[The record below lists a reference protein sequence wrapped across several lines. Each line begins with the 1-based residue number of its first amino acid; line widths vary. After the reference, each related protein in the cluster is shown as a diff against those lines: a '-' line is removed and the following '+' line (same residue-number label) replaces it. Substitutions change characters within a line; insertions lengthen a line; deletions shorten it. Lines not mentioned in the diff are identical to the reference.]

1 MFDSLPHCFF
11 VTLKSTMAEQTHHTM
26 MENIFNLLLQNTS
39 KNQLAEIYTMLLN
52 QVLIMQQDAH
62 LERKP
67 YERSSGKNGLRNGF
81 KPRTI
86 SSQVGKLNL
95 AIPQVRDSEQ
105 PFKPFIPGFEQ
116 GCRIDCSFNL
126 AIAEMYLKGVSTRK
140 VKDILEKLCGCQVSA
155 TYVSQ
160 CTAKL
165 DKMVEAWR
173 NRPLAAVSHLFLDAT
188 YFKVRRDHQVVSCA
202 LLVAI
207 GVDEATGQRSILG
220 ASCELSEASE
230 HWGNFFSSLLA
241 RGMGRPLT
249 VTSDSHQGLKSALDK
264 HLTGVPWQRCQF
276 HFQRNAMSYVAR
288 QSYKTT
294 AASRINSVFNAED
307 AQAARLR
314 AIEVTK
320 LFRNDGQNK
329 LADWF
334 EENIEQCLTVSDA
347 EPHTRK
353 RLRTSNMMENTN
365 KQLKR
370 RSKVISIFPS
380 EKSLLR
386 LACSLLIEISEQ
398 WESPSAY
405 SYISPDKTREFR
417 EKALNPTSSI
427 PA

>member
-1 MFDSLPHCFF
+1 M
-11 VTLKSTMAEQTHHTM
+11 
-26 MENIFNLLLQNTS
+26 
-39 KNQLAEIYTMLLN
+39 
-52 QVLIMQQDAH
+52 
-62 LERKP
+62 
-67 YERSSGKNGLRNGF
+67 
-81 KPRTI
+81 
-86 SSQVGKLNL
+86 
-95 AIPQVRDSEQ
+95 AIPQVRGSEL
-105 PFKPFIPGFEQ
+105 PFKPFIPGFER
-116 GCRIDCSFNL
+116 GCRIDRAFNL

-160 CTAKL
+160 CTAEL
-165 DKMVEAWR
+165 DVMVEEWR
-173 NRPLAAVSHLFLDAT
+173 NRPLPPVSHLFLDAT
-188 YFKVRRDHQVVSCA
+188 YFKVRRDNQVVCSA

-207 GVDEATGQRSILG
+207 GVDAQTGKRVILG
-220 ASCELSEASE
+220 ASSELSEASE
-230 HWGNFFSSLLA
+230 HWGNFFNSLLK
-241 RGMGRPLT
+241 RGMGKPLT
-249 VTSDSHQGLKSALDK
+249 VTSDSHPGIKAALDK

-276 HFQRNAMSYVAR
+276 HFLQNASHYVTR

-320 LFRNDGQNK
+320 LFRNDGQNR
-329 LADWF
+329 LAEWF
-334 EENIEQCLTVSDA
+334 EENVEQCLTVSDA

-386 LACSLLIEISEQ
+386 LACSLLMEISEQ
-398 WESPSAY
+398 WESPSAH
-405 SYISPDKTREFR
+405 SYISPDKTREFQ
-417 EKALNPTSSI
+417 EKVLNSPPSI
-427 PA
+427 QA

>member
-1 MFDSLPHCFF
+1 
-11 VTLKSTMAEQTHHTM
+11 MAEHTHHTM
-26 MENIFNLLLQNTS
+26 MEDIFNLLLQNS
-39 KNQLAEIYTMLLN
+39 SQNQLAEIYTMLLN
-52 QVLIMQQDAH
+52 KVLLMQQDAH
-62 LERKP
+62 LERQP
-67 YERSSGKNGLRNGF
+67 YERSSGEHGYRNGF

-86 SSQVGKLNL
+86 SSQAGKLTL
-95 AIPQVRDSEQ
+95 EIPQIRGSEH

-116 GCRIDCSFNL
+116 GCRIDRAFNL

-140 VKDILEKLCGCQVSA
+140 VKAILEKLCGFQVSA

-160 CTAKL
+160 CCSQL
-165 DKMVEAWR
+165 DGMIEAWR
-173 NRPLAAVSHLFLDAT
+173 NRPLAPVSHLFLDAT
-188 YFKVRRDHQVVSCA
+188 YFKVRRDNQVVSCA

-207 GVDEATGQRSILG
+207 GIDKVTGQRVILG

-230 HWGNFFSSLLA
+230 HWGNFFASLLS

-249 VTSDSHQGLKSALDK
+249 VTSDSHQGLKTALDK
-264 HLTGVPWQRCQF
+264 HLTGVAWQRCQF
-276 HFQRNAMSYVAR
+276 HFQRNAMSYVTR
-288 QSYKTT
+288 QSYKIT

-334 EENIEQCLTVSDA
+334 EENVEQCLTVSDA
-347 EPHTRK
+347 EAHTRK

-380 EKSLLR
+380 ERSLLR
-386 LACSLLIEISEQ
+386 LACSLLMEISEQ
-398 WESPSAY
+398 WESPSAH
-405 SYISPDKTREFR
+405 SYISPDKTREFQK
-417 EKALNPTSSI
+417 KALNSSLSI